1 MYSLSSS
8 KEALLSGRMNA
19 TPAEASWTEKIA
31 QISPD
36 GIAYDGLETPI
47 EGSYQHSTGGI
58 SQASASAAATASA
71 AEYGSGAMASGAPVS
86 ISSLGSHGR
95 NVLNSTRRNT
105 EQLI

>member
-1 MYSLSSS
+1 
-8 KEALLSGRMNA
+8 MNA

-47 EGSYQHSTGGI
+47 EGSYQYSGGI
-58 SQASASAAATASA
+58 GQATASA
-71 AEYGSGAMASGAPVS
+71 AAAASAGEYGSGAMASGAPVS